1 MPYKT
6 VRKMVKILIV
16 DDSRFM
22 RRVLRGILQKEG
34 YSDII
39 EAGSGEEA
47 IDKVRLEKPDLVML
61 DIIMEGK
68 DGIETLQEIK
78 KEFPETKVI
87 MVSAVGQDAI
97 IKKALDLGAE
107 DYVVKPFEPSAVIEV
122 VRKVLAIEESLK
134 EVSEESKGN

>member
-1 MPYKT
+1 
-6 VRKMVKILIV
+6 MVKVLIV
-16 DDSRFM
+16 DDSKFM
-22 RRVLRGILQKEG
+22 RRVLRGILEKEG

-39 EAGSGEEA
+39 EAGSGDEA
-47 IDKVRLEKPDLVML
+47 IAKVKIEKPELVML

-68 DGIETLQEIK
+68 DGIETLKEIK
-78 KEFPETKVI
+78 GEFPEIKVI

-122 VRKVLAIEESLK
+122 IRKVLAAEELP
-134 EVSEESKGN
+134 EEGSG